1 MADPMRGKYTHKG
14 AFAADFAKA
23 KERLAPLGGKVEPGV
38 HDYEAFTYTA
48 PGVRLI
54 FYPHRTSAGN
64 QHIRVR
70 VGGKCEPDKL
80 RAAIFALAENSCTF
94 QFPADIGLHGEAVRH
109 ALDRRIAGR
118 AAHKGE
124 GA

>member
-1 MADPMRGKYTHKG
+1 MMADPMRGKYTQKS
-14 AFAADFAKA
+14 AFKREFETARA
-23 KERLAPLGGKVEPGV
+23 RLAPLGGTVDHGE

-54 FYPHRTSAGN
+54 FYPHKTSAGN

-70 VGGKCEPDKL
+70 AGGKCEAGKV

-94 QFPADIGLHGEAVRH
+94 QFPADVKMHNDAVYA
-109 ALDRRIAGR
+109 ALRRER
-118 AAHKGE
+118 AAP
-124 GA
+124 